1 MWTCGPLCCVIFFLF
16 LLGVFQIWDSGAAR
30 AGHAFAAFNLGMV
43 YLYGYGV
50 PRPDQEIAGD
60 WFEMSGIPEG
70 LAAVA
75 MHRDATGRSAEAAEW
90 WKRAKVKGYGTAWRK
105 RAREATGSGGATG
118 VDLNLALALDR
129 GTETAAVVGRICTG
143 SIEHEEAETA
153 TV

>member
-118 VDLNLALALDR
+118 VDLNLAWPLI
-129 GTETAAVVGRICTG
+129 GGRKPPPW
-143 SIEHEEAETA
+143 
-153 TV
+153 